1 MKIKLI
7 ALRLQNCIARFEI
20 AVLVFK
26 IFFEYWF
33 KFINWNSSETY
44 FHKSEITNVSRQA
57 DYNDIL
63 FDNDLKRI
71 AS

>member
-26 IFFEYWF
+26 IFFEY
-33 KFINWNSSETY
+33 
-44 FHKSEITNVSRQA
+44 
-57 DYNDIL
+57 
-63 FDNDLKRI
+63 
-71 AS
+71 